1 MSWFMHHA
9 VLFALLCAG
18 AAVLYGLGLTVWLLR
33 QPAGT
38 ERMQEIARAVQEG
51 AAAYLRRQY
60 TTIAVVAVVP
70 FLLLGFYHSLGWGT
84 AIGFLVG
91 ATLSAAAGFIGMNV
105 AVRSNSRTAE
115 AARSGLPPALDVAF
129 RAGSVTGLLVVG
141 LGLFGVAGYYWIL
154 TAGIGDTPDKAIHH
168 LVGLAFGGSLISV
181 FARLGGGIYTKAA
194 DVGADLVGKIEA
206 GIPEDDPR
214 NPAVIADNVGDNVG
228 DCAGMAADLFETYA
242 VTAVAVMLLG
252 VTTASGAG
260 RNLWLYPLAIGAV
273 SIIASII
280 GVQFAR
286 VREGGNVMNALYRA
300 VIVATVISALIF
312 IPVTKAFV
320 GTIYTSGTVALAHY
334 SFGELYGSA
343 LIGLAV
349 TALLVGITE
358 FYTGTRWNPVKSI
371 SRASQTGHATNIIEG
386 LAVGMQATAAPVVV
400 IAIGI
405 LVANHLAG
413 LFGIGVAVMAQ
424 LSMTGL
430 IVALDAY
437 GPVTDNAG
445 GIAEMADLPP
455 EVRAITDPLDAV
467 GNTTKAVTKGYAIG
481 SAALAALVL
490 FGSYADGLHTQAKAG
505 SALSHLT
512 FDLSDAWVI
521 AGLFI
526 GGLMPFLFASLAMQA
541 VGRVGGE
548 VVEEVRRQFREHPG
562 IMEGTERP
570 QYGPAIDIV
579 TSSAIRSMILPAIVP
594 IAFPIV
600 VGLINAKMLGGLLI
614 GTIVT
619 GLFLAIAMTSGGGA
633 WDNAKKL
640 IEDGLYGGKG
650 SEAHAAAVT
659 GDTVGDPYKDT
670 AGPAI
675 NPMIKITNIVAI
687 LIIPVI
693 ISIHG

>member
-1 MSWFMHHA
+1 LIVGSFFNDHP
-9 VLFALLCAG
+9 VLFALVCAG
-18 AAVLYGLGLTVWLLR
+18 VAIGYGVWLTVWLLGR
-33 QPAGT
+33 PDGN
-38 ERMQEIARAVQEG
+38 ERMREIARAVQEG

-60 TTIAVVAVVP
+60 TTIAAVSIVP
-70 FLLLGFYHSLGWGT
+70 FLLLGFYNKLGWGT

-91 ATLSAAAGFIGMNV
+91 AILSAGAGFIGMNV
-105 AVRSNSRTAE
+105 AVRANVRTAE
-115 AARSGLPPALDVAF
+115 AARGGLKPALNVAF
-129 RAGSVTGLLVVG
+129 RAGTVTGMLVVG
-141 LGLFGVAGYYWIL
+141 LALLGVAGYYWVL
-154 TAGIGDTPDKAIHH
+154 TGWLGNSADSAIHD
-168 LVGLAFGGSLISV
+168 LIGLAFGGSLISV

-252 VTTASGAG
+252 TQFPSSGLA
-260 RNLWLYPLAIGAV
+260 LYPLVLGGISILASVIGTF
-273 SIIASII
+273 
-280 GVQFAR
+280 FAR
-286 VREGGNVMNALYRA
+286 VGRTGNIMNALYKA
-300 VIVATVISALIF
+300 VLVATVLSAIGF
-312 IPVTKAFV
+312 IPVTMAYDGGKFSFTDLYCASLV
-320 GTIYTSGTVALAHY
+320 GLV
-334 SFGELYGSA
+334 
-343 LIGLAV
+343 V
-349 TALLVGITE
+349 TFLLVAITE
-358 FYTGTRWNPVKSI
+358 YYTGTRWGPVKSI
-371 SRASQTGHATNIIEG
+371 SSASQTGHATNIIEG
-386 LAVGMQATAAPVVV
+386 LAVGMKATALPVVV
-400 IAIGI
+400 IAAGILIAHHFAGLYGIGI
-405 LVANHLAG
+405 
-413 LFGIGVAVMAQ
+413 AVMAQ

-445 GIAEMADLPP
+445 GIAEMANLDDS
-455 EVRAITDPLDAV
+455 VRAITDPLDAV

-490 FGSYADGLHTQAKAG
+490 FDSYTTGLADEGLT
-505 SALSHLT
+505 ST
-512 FDLSDAWVI
+512 FSLSDAWVI

-548 VVEEVRRQFREHPG
+548 VVTEVRRQFRENPG
-562 IMEGTERP
+562 IMEGTTRP
-570 QYGPAIDIV
+570 EYGRAIDIV
-579 TSSAIRSMILPAIVP
+579 TSSAIKAMLLPALIP
-594 IAFPIV
+594 ILFPII
-600 VGLINAKMLGGLLI
+600 VGIINARMLGGLLI

-640 IEDGLYGGKG
+640 IEDGAFGGKG
-650 SEAHAAAVT
+650 SEAHAASVT

-675 NPMIKITNIVAI
+675 NPMIKIANIVAI
-687 LIIPVI
+687 LIIPLIV
-693 ISIHG
+693 SIHG